1 MFDRGLLVSFTQK
14 LYLELKSNIYPLLQ
28 RRPSKIIAPLSGF
41 HWFLTSGQGLH
52 AHEGGEKLVGVVGFV
67 KKPLLCAK
75 EDINKKSTTTEEVQ
89 TSVYFFPG

>member
-41 HWFLTSGQGLH
+41 LTSGQGLH
-52 AHEGGEKLVGVVGFV
+52 AHEGGKKVGANWLV
-67 KKPLLCAK
+67 
-75 EDINKKSTTTEEVQ
+75 
-89 TSVYFFPG
+89 

>member
-1 MFDRGLLVSFTQK
+1 MFDRGLLVSFTQT

-52 AHEGGEKLVGVVGFV
+52 AHEGGKKVGANWLV
-67 KKPLLCAK
+67 
-75 EDINKKSTTTEEVQ
+75 
-89 TSVYFFPG
+89 

>member
-1 MFDRGLLVSFTQK
+1 MLFFLTSSLREMFDRGLLVSFTQK

-52 AHEGGEKLVGVVGFV
+52 AHALIGWRSRVR
-67 KKPLLCAK
+67 
-75 EDINKKSTTTEEVQ
+75 
-89 TSVYFFPG
+89 